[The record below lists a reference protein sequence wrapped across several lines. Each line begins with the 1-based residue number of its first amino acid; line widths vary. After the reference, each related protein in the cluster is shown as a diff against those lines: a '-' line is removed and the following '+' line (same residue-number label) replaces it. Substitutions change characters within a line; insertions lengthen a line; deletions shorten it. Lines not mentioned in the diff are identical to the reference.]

1 MPAYNGTMSTRS
13 TDYREAVDHL
23 PEGAILVL
31 QDVPWDDYEQLLD
44 DLVDRPGVRATYD
57 QGRLEIMSPRQE
69 HEASKEFIIALVRA
83 LSEEL
88 DAGLESYG
96 STTWKRKKDVK
107 GTEADA
113 CFYIANAQRVIGKR
127 EIDLS
132 VDPPPDLVVE
142 IDVTN
147 ESLSKFPIYSTFGV
161 PEIWRY
167 DSKRHRS
174 VMYELRGKS
183 YAEIT
188 ASRFF
193 PILTVD
199 VLADFVEQSKT
210 QGQKTALAAFRRWAH
225 KRQK

>member
-1 MPAYNGTMSTRS
+1 M
-13 TDYREAVDHL
+13 DYREAVDHL

-83 LSEEL
+83 LSEEP

-96 STTWKRKKDVK
+96 STTWKRKKDAK

-113 CFYIANAQRVIGKR
+113 CFYIANAQQVIGKR

-147 ESLSKFPIYSTFGV
+147 ESLGKFPIYSTFGV

-167 DSKRHRS
+167 DSKRHRA

-183 YAEIT
+183 YGEIT